1 MKLLNLGFAILFFA
15 LKSMGADA
23 STRSTC
29 IAQAEKSNLSGSLGK
44 QLCRGEAES
53 GPVKCYFKAR
63 NISGLEAGDLVGLCS
78 CAKDSAPVEC
88 VEALILKFSVSSQSA
103 LSFCESKERSDLFDT
118 DCLHRNSRD

>member
-44 QLCRGEAES
+44 QLC
-53 GPVKCYFKAR
+53 
-63 NISGLEAGDLVGLCS
+63 SGLEAGDLVGLCS